1 MRLAVLRSIGSAAIL
16 AVFFLA
22 APCNLRAETRYTEK
36 QIEQFSSYLGK
47 NYWITA
53 DKSLQP
59 TFFSAPSANA
69 QTFQPAPKEGFELK
83 EIVEKHTEKPYYR
96 VAFESGREG
105 FIPVTS
111 FLQQLNGALLTIDP
125 DRDAKSK
132 TAKGIEQEE
141 KRRDWIRQQRWPEHV
156 KDAALKKQPTIGMN
170 KKEVSAV
177 MGKPKSVVRLKSGN
191 QLVGKQEQWIY
202 ENGPVLT
209 FSDGVIVRIQ

>member
-1 MRLAVLRSIGSAAIL
+1 MRLRSIGFVAIL
-16 AVFFLA
+16 ATIFLGT
-22 APCNLRAETRYTEK
+22 PVSLRAETRYTEK

-47 NYWITA
+47 TYWITA

-59 TFFSAPSANA
+59 TFFSAPSADA
-69 QTFQPAPKEGFELK
+69 QTFQPALKEGFELK

-96 VAFESGREG
+96 VTFESGKEG

-111 FLQQLNGALLTIDP
+111 FLQQLNGALLSIDP
-125 DRDAKSK
+125 DRDAKAK
-132 TAKGIEQEE
+132 TAKETEQEQ
-141 KRRDWIRQQRWPEHV
+141 KRRDWIRQQKWPTHV
-156 KDAALKKQPTIGMN
+156 KDAALKKQPTLGMN

-177 MGKPKSVVRLKSGN
+177 MGKPKSVVRLRSGN

-209 FSDGVIVRIQ
+209 FSEGIIVRIQ

>member
-1 MRLAVLRSIGSAAIL
+1 VRLRSIGFVAIL
-16 AVFFLA
+16 ATVFLGI
-22 APCNLRAETRYTEK
+22 PVSLRAETRYTEK

-47 NYWITA
+47 TYWITA

-59 TFFSAPSANA
+59 TFFSAPSADA
-69 QTFQPAPKEGFELK
+69 QTFQPTLKEGFELK

-96 VAFESGREG
+96 AAFESGKEG

-111 FLQQLNGALLTIDP
+111 FLQQLNGALLSIDP
-125 DRDAKSK
+125 DRNAKAK
-132 TAKGIEQEE
+132 TAKETEQEE
-141 KRRDWIRQQRWPEHV
+141 KRRDWIRQQKWPQHV
-156 KDAALKKQPTIGMN
+156 KDAALKKQPTLGMN

-177 MGKPKSVVRLKSGN
+177 MGKPKSVVRLRSGN

-209 FSDGVIVRIQ
+209 FSEGIIVRIQ